1 MPAKSEDIGA
11 FIVITTAFILVLILF
26 IIAILFLYKRKQF
39 MLLHRMELLKS
50 EYEKSLLSSQLE
62 IKEQTLSD
70 FSYEIHDNI
79 ILLLSVAKLNLNTIN
94 WSKLPET
101 QLKISDAFEQVQKA
115 IDDLTLLS
123 QTLNSN
129 YITNLGLSQAIE
141 LEIKKIERLKLFKIS
156 FEIYETEV
164 SMDPKKEIIVFRI
177 VQEAIRNSLRHAK
190 ANHMYRLLRA
200 IGVHGNA
207 ARTAANRAGSPLPP
221 PPKH

>member
-177 VQEAIRNSLRHAK
+177 
-190 ANHMYRLLRA
+190 
-200 IGVHGNA
+200 
-207 ARTAANRAGSPLPP
+207 
-221 PPKH
+221 